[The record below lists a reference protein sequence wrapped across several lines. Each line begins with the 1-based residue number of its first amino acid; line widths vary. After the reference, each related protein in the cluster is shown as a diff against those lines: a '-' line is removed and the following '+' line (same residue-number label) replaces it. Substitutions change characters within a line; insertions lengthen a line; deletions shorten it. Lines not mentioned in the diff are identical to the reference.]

1 MKPTI
6 KLVKA
11 KTCEGCRALGQ
22 GQGRA
27 MSCDLR
33 FKVNNRYI
41 ASFGVTFIS
50 PAEPCYK
57 PKTIAAYL
65 AALEYRRLYG

>member
-1 MKPTI
+1 M

-11 KTCEGCRALGQ
+11 KTCEGCRALAQ
-22 GQGRA
+22 GQHRA

-41 ASFGVTFIS
+41 ASFGVTFTS

-57 PKTIAAYL
+57 PKTIAAFL

>member
-1 MKPTI
+1 
-6 KLVKA
+6 
-11 KTCEGCRALGQ
+11 
-22 GQGRA
+22 